1 MNRFLKFLLSLST
14 VAMTT
19 ILPIAAN
26 DGHEAVAAVLPAW
39 SVIPFIGMLLSI
51 AIIPLTHPHWWE
63 KNMHVAAGIWSLAF
77 IIPFAFAYGFSEAWF
92 RFLES
97 MLLDYVPFIV
107 LLFGLF
113 VAAGGI
119 AVRGTLP
126 GTPKVNML
134 ILFPNIK
141 NWSIVFDQMCIFR
154 FRLHCGD
161 IVHHHRN
168 EDSNENRN

>member
-1 MNRFLKFLLSLST
+1 
-14 VAMTT
+14 MTT

-51 AIIPLTHPHWWE
+51 AVIPLTHPHWWE
-63 KNMHVAAGIWSLAF
+63 KNMHVPAGIWSLVF

-134 ILFPNIK
+134 ILFIGTMLASWIGTTGAAMVMIRPLIRANKWLSLIH
-141 NWSIVFDQMCIFR
+141 I
-154 FRLHCGD
+154 
-161 IVHHHRN
+161 
-168 EDSNENRN
+168 